1 MAQTNSSNPGE
12 STRESFFNSLEKLRA
27 AKFVVSEQGSGRF
40 LISRDGCAA
49 VLTTVLQDAGG
60 EPRFTV
66 PPGWKQGNDIACLV
80 DAGFQKFWQ
89 VGSHRVPARAEEL
102 KALHGFEQDLREALG
117 ETTLYNEA
125 LGTVSSKYIYD
136 RLEGREPGKRHQ
148 SFD

>member
-1 MAQTNSSNPGE
+1 MAQTSSSNVGK
-12 STRESFFNSLEKLRA
+12 SSRESFFSSLEKLRA
-27 AKFVVSEQGSGRF
+27 AKFEVSEQGSGRF

-49 VLTTVLQDAGG
+49 VLTTVVQDARGL
-60 EPRFTV
+60 PRFAV
-66 PPGWKQGNDIACLV
+66 PPGWKQGDGIAHLV

-89 VGSHRVPARAEEL
+89 IDSRRVPARAQEL
-102 KALHGFEQDLREALG
+102 KALHGFERDLRAALG
-117 ETTLYNEA
+117 EITLYNEA

>member
-1 MAQTNSSNPGE
+1 M
-12 STRESFFNSLEKLRA
+12 EKLRA
-27 AKFVVSEQGSGRF
+27 AKFEISEQGSGRF
-40 LISRDGCAA
+40 LVSRDGCA
-49 VLTTVLQDAGG
+49 TVLQDAGG
-60 EPRFTV
+60 SPRFAT
-66 PPGWKQGNDIACLV
+66 PPGWKQGSDIASLV

-89 VGSHRVPARAEEL
+89 VDSRRVPARAEEL
-102 KALHGFEQDLREALG
+102 KALHTFERDLRAALG